1 MKDKA
6 KGKKVKDGVKDLK
19 IYKGRYFVA
28 GKNRDK
34 AGDLVGKVSDSE
46 EKIILL
52 NPKQETTL
60 ATARRTVIRDRKPL
74 RITPKTPRLRR

>member
-1 MKDKA
+1 MSKRKRA
-6 KGKKVKDGVKDLK
+6 LTKKEKELK

-28 GKNRDK
+28 EKNRGK
-34 AGDLVGKVSDSE
+34 AEDLVDKVSDSE
-46 EKIILL
+46 RQILLL

-60 ATARRTVIRDRKPL
+60 ATARRTIIRDRKPL